1 MVSPRQRRSPTLR
14 QAALIWAIVSV
25 VLIVVALVLGPLLP
39 GLTPN
44 ASERAADYVLTMKV
58 FTALS
63 CPILALVVVFA
74 LYALFHWRSPRAPEH
89 DGPYIVAGKGIQ
101 IAWVAVSAVLVAV
114 LYGWGLIFLN
124 RADAAPAPNAHVLN
138 VDVTGEQW
146 NWNFTYP
153 QYGNAQS
160 AYLEV
165 PVGRPILFT
174 ISSIDVVH
182 SFAVPAWALKE
193 DAVPGQFT
201 YIRVTPN
208 QQGSFSLACFEL
220 CGMFHS
226 YMQSH
231 ADVVPASTFAAW
243 VRARPAGYPWGIGGA
258 GHPHS
263 YNDQQTLPE
272 KN

>member
-1 MVSPRQRRSPTLR
+1 MISPRQRRAPAFR
-14 QAALIWAIVSV
+14 QAAIIWAIVSV
-25 VLIVVALVLGPLLP
+25 VLIAVAIVLGPLLP
-39 GLTPN
+39 GLTPS
-44 ASERAADYVLTMKV
+44 ASERAHDYVITMKV

-63 CPILALVVVFA
+63 CPIMALVIVFA
-74 LYALFHWRSPRAPEH
+74 LYALFYWRSRGEPEH
-89 DGPYIVAGKGIQ
+89 DGPYLVATKGIQ
-101 IAWVAVSAVLVAV
+101 ITWVAVSAVLVAI
-114 LYGWGLIFLN
+114 LYGWGLIFLG
-124 RADAAPAPNAHVLN
+124 RADAAPGPNTHVLN

-165 PVGRPILFT
+165 PFDRPILFT

-182 SFAVPAWALKE
+182 SFSVPAWALKE

-208 QQGSFSLACFEL
+208 KQGSFSLACYEL

-231 ADVVPASTFAAW
+231 ADVVPASTFATW
-243 VRARPAGYPWGIGGA
+243 VRQQPTGLPWGTGGVGYP
-258 GHPHS
+258 HS
-263 YNDQQTLPE
+263 FNDQQTLPE
-272 KN
+272 KS